1 MLCSQFDTVY
11 LKVFEIIHYN
21 TEEDFL
27 QGGEFGPAVVYGE
40 EARLQHRLINKLF
53 WGTLI
58 QTIAAASYFLEAA
71 TTFQKQKKFTVDL
84 FWLLLE
90 KLGSDIILA
99 YVSWVSLSLLLN

>member
-1 MLCSQFDTVY
+1 M
-11 LKVFEIIHYN
+11 
-21 TEEDFL
+21 
-27 QGGEFGPAVVYGE
+27 
-40 EARLQHRLINKLF
+40 QHRLINKLF

-71 TTFQKQKKFTVDL
+71 TTFQKQKKFTVDI

-99 YVSWVSLSLLLN
+99 YYKLGVSVAIIKLNTCLSLSVICGESCLQIRMLQKL

>member
-1 MLCSQFDTVY
+1 MELLHPREPVCKLLFCYVPNFDIVY

-21 TEEDFL
+21 TEEDFR

-58 QTIAAASYFLEAA
+58 QTIAAASYFLEAV
-71 TTFQKQKKFTVDL
+71 TTT
-84 FWLLLE
+84 
-90 KLGSDIILA
+90 
-99 YVSWVSLSLLLN
+99 

>member
-1 MLCSQFDTVY
+1 MLCSQFDIVY

-21 TEEDFL
+21 TEEDFR

-58 QTIAAASYFLEAA
+58 QTIAAASYFLEAG
-71 TTFQKQKKFTVDL
+71 TTFQKTEEVH
-84 FWLLLE
+84 
-90 KLGSDIILA
+90 S
-99 YVSWVSLSLLLN
+99 